1 MLGMLRLSELN
12 HDEALKIG
20 KLGGCRRGD
29 DECERE
35 SVQRYEG
42 LKSSSRL
49 FACRGKSGAQQNYCR
64 EYYIIL

>member
-1 MLGMLRLSELN
+1 VVKRSATRHGSHNQLLGMLRLSELN

-35 SVQRYEG
+35 SVQRY
-42 LKSSSRL
+42 
-49 FACRGKSGAQQNYCR
+49 NNV
-64 EYYIIL
+64 